1 MLQPC
6 RAPPQGRPATACSSS
21 SRADAGLPST
31 HTRLPS
37 TTLNAQPSAH
47 FTDLA
52 ILVSEAERADHNA
65 NTFYWQL
72 RNREGLAIVIAS
84 LQIVR
89 VAKKSTN
96 AEKAFRVS
104 TVYGLLCDGAS
115 RADIVRFAAEN
126 WDIKE
131 RMAENYIADARVQI
145 EHDCQLSRQQFLA
158 ETLAGLRQVRQSAG
172 RRGQHQVV
180 VNAIRLQAELV
191 GLTGKTA

>member
-1 MLQPC
+1 MTLGRSPPTLACLRRRGSIPRQPI
-6 RAPPQGRPATACSSS
+6 
-21 SRADAGLPST
+21 
-31 HTRLPS
+31 
-37 TTLNAQPSAH
+37 
-47 FTDLA
+47 A
-52 ILVSEAERADHNA
+52 IHQSFLFRKHNA
-65 NTFYWQL
+65 RNSNAIVKSCPL

-84 LQIVR
+84 LEIVQ

-145 EHDCQLSRQQFLA
+145 EQDCQLSRQQFLA

>member
-1 MLQPC
+1 MQ
-6 RAPPQGRPATACSSS
+6 
-21 SRADAGLPST
+21 
-31 HTRLPS
+31 
-37 TTLNAQPSAH
+37 
-47 FTDLA
+47 
-52 ILVSEAERADHNA
+52 
-65 NTFYWQL
+65 
-72 RNREGLAIVIAS
+72 
-84 LQIVR
+84 

-115 RADIVRFAAEN
+115 RQDILQFCAEN

-131 RMAENYIADARVQI
+131 RNADTYIAEARVKI
-145 EHDCQLSRQQFLA
+145 EQDCQLSRQEFLA